1 MNAILFL
8 PQYKMNTK
16 ADVSPATDKLDP
28 LKWLFAI
35 LLVGGGLFSF
45 YYFEEVS
52 HLLRIVALLASV
64 GIAVFVASKTE
75 TGRYTLDF
83 IRESHLEIRKVV
95 WPTREETLQ
104 MTGVVILMVVI
115 LSILIWVIDSILIWL
130 VRLITN
136 H

>member
-1 MNAILFL
+1 
-8 PQYKMNTK
+8 MNTK
-16 ADVSPATDKLDP
+16 ADVSPAMDKLDP
-28 LKWLFAI
+28 LKWLIAI

-75 TGRYTLDF
+75 TGRSTLDF
-83 IRESHLEIRKVV
+83 IHESHLEIRKVV

-115 LSILIWVIDSILIWL
+115 LAILIWVIDSTLIWL